1 MEVWPFVVE
10 VIVAYPLDLV
20 VVDAMVVVVVALEA
34 VEAVVKAVVKAV
46 VEAVVDLS

>member
-46 VEAVVDLS
+46 AMVVDLS